1 MTNSNAQSVLL
12 VDIEET
18 ISASQ
23 IAKLKGLYKE
33 FFNDES
39 CAAQSAKEVHQQF
52 ITRLNQV
59 ISELRSIKDQND
71 FEFTKPLGQIL
82 PEFQQ
87 LAGCIYPAL
96 YNKTGQIE
104 AAIDRKIEEADVIS
118 DFVLGNQFN
127 IFKRIDTTK
136 RGNQANFSY
145 VPSELTKTLDEIYV
159 AKEPWK
165 LMTKAKETLDAV
177 STEIQT
183 RQKPNVMPLYLR

>member
-1 MTNSNAQSVLL
+1 M
-12 VDIEET
+12 
-18 ISASQ
+18 
-23 IAKLKGLYKE
+23 KGHYKE

-39 CAAQSAKEVHQQF
+39 CTAQSAKDVHQQF

-71 FEFTKPLGQIL
+71 FEFTKPLRQIL

-136 RGNQANFSY
+136 KGNQANFSY
-145 VPSELTKTLDEIYV
+145 VPRELTKTLDEIYV

-183 RQKPNVMPLYLR
+183 RQKNEREQLSLR